1 MLVEL
6 GHQQNYRIWGNDLD
20 MSEQS
25 HALGYL
31 MWLQYHCSLV
41 FLKNKPGQFFWSFFF
56 GGGGVW
62 FGVSTNGLGWWFG
75 ILGVPLNNNP
85 FHQGISN
92 IIQTTC
98 LFCRICWKP
107 WLGLQL
113 TKGRDSIP
121 MLQKMPL

>member
-41 FLKNKPGQFFWSFFF
+41 FLAKQAWAVFLVVFCFFLL
-56 GGGGVW
+56 GGLVWCCNQW
-62 FGVSTNGLGWWFG
+62 FGLVVW
-75 ILGVPLNNNP
+75 
-85 FHQGISN
+85 
-92 IIQTTC
+92 
-98 LFCRICWKP
+98 
-107 WLGLQL
+107 
-113 TKGRDSIP
+113 DSGGTP
-121 MLQKMPL
+121 K